1 MIYNGKSSAGS
12 LNGFLRS
19 DFSVSIILGVEL
31 KIALR
36 MIAHGADLRSGRA
49 DNDVATVS
57 ALPDLDLALGE
68 DSAGFHIVK
77 KGAIALLMMALNL
90 TDHAEAGCQLRE
102 ALCLGRLGKAVIHV
116 RPLVVFTLGSRGKIF
131 GRIADA
137 CQLLEPQLG
146 MLLLVVRRFEEQRR
160 DLLVAFLCVSKV
172 I

>member
-1 MIYNGKSSAGS
+1 
-12 LNGFLRS
+12 
-19 DFSVSIILGVEL
+19 
-31 KIALR
+31 
-36 MIAHGADLRSGRA
+36 MIAHGADLRSGCA

-68 DSAGFHIVK
+68 DGGRLHVVQQ
-77 KGAIALLMMALNL
+77 GAIALLVMTFDLA
-90 TDHAEAGCQLRE
+90 DHAEAGRQLRE
-102 ALCLGRLGKAVIHV
+102 TFGLGRLGKAVIHV

-160 DLLVAFLCVSKV
+160 DLLVALASLLRRQRRCICCGPAIRLRRRPAGSFPSACRRILWFLP
-172 I
+172 